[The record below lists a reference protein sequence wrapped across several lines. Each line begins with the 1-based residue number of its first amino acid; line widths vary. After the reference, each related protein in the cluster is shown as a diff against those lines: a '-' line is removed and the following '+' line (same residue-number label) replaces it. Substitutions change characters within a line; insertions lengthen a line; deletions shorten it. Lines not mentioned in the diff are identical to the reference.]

1 MGERLPLRDV
11 VGVQMVSS
19 YILIPTAVTTA
30 HGPVGQEIITV
41 RAKQAS
47 KRTRFTTVEY
57 WSPRIFKIM
66 FMGGFWAQP
75 TVKPRGTCAR
85 RGVEIAFHF
94 LNFTVISFF
103 MAGVGK
109 SAKTRSSSSDIQ
121 ILVNDAIWTLPGQ
134 LVFLR
139 PVLHFALSLCL
150 CALVIWPSRLSSHC
164 EAEEQKDGSNSLCAM
179 PQAKATPP
187 LNPPHTHPAHYLQTR
202 LCISAGRLSLPVWPG
217 PTVLRGRVRVSGR
230 PTLDSVGSARTQPGH
245 STPRP
250 GKQHKQWRQQG
261 SGRRWSLQP
270 KP

>member
-103 MAGVGK
+103 MACVGK

-134 LVFLR
+134 LVFFAASPPFCFEFV
-139 PVLHFALSLCL
+139 PVCPRYLALQTLLSL
-150 CALVIWPSRLSSHC
+150 WGRG
-164 EAEEQKDGSNSLCAM
+164 AE
-179 PQAKATPP
+179 
-187 LNPPHTHPAHYLQTR
+187 
-202 LCISAGRLSLPVWPG
+202 
-217 PTVLRGRVRVSGR
+217 
-230 PTLDSVGSARTQPGH
+230 
-245 STPRP
+245 
-250 GKQHKQWRQQG
+250 
-261 SGRRWSLQP
+261 RWQ
-270 KP
+270 